1 MAASLNKATLIGS
14 LGKDPEIK
22 TFSNGNRVAN
32 FSIAT
37 SESWKDKAT
46 GEKKEKTF
54 WHRIC
59 VFNPHLIKLAESHLK
74 KGMSVYIEGAIET
87 REYEKDGNKHYTTEI
102 VLKPFNGEIKIL
114 TWPKDS
120 KPASGDGA
128 AGTQADIDQQSDLTP
143 AERADARNKLANMED
158 EIPF

>member
-1 MAASLNKATLIGS
+1 MAASLNKATLIGT

-22 TFSNGNRVAN
+22 TFSNGNQVAN

-37 SESWKDKAT
+37 SESWKDKQT
-46 GEKKEKTF
+46 GEKKEKTQ

-59 VFNPHLIKLAESHLK
+59 IFNPHLIKLAQGHLR

-87 REYEKDGNKHYTTEI
+87 REYEQDGVKKYTTEI
-102 VLKPFNGEIKIL
+102 VLKPYNGEIKIL

-120 KPASGDGA
+120 KPASTEG
-128 AGTQADIDQQSDLTP
+128 GTQADIDERADLTP
-143 AERADARNKLANMED
+143 AERADARSKLANMED